1 MCVYLCGCVIN
12 YNQFTFSKLYYGTE
26 EQVAEGSGTL
36 SHISWDACSVPGK
49 GIGFIF
55 PIGNE

>member
-1 MCVYLCGCVIN
+1 MCGCVIN